1 MDIQIELEDI
11 SSVKKKLKVQIPAET
26 AHGEFMKIANE
37 FKKHAR
43 LPGFRPGKAPL
54 ELIKKRFAKDIRG
67 EVIQKLVPDTYSS
80 AIKEKGIAPL
90 SEPHLEN
97 LTYEEGQPLAFEA
110 HFEISPNVPLPTYKG
125 IEVSVSRAAVSDED
139 VDKEL
144 ERLRE
149 ANSKLVPVEDR
160 PAQDGDHVMI
170 DLHGEYIVEEGHA
183 HGHGHQGIDQENV
196 QVDLGDERN
205 HQAFNEALRGLN
217 IAEERTFEVEY
228 ADDYQDKKLA
238 GHKMRFTAEVTDI
251 KKKVLPELNDDFAKD
266 MGQES
271 MEALRQKTREDLALL
286 REKNRENDIKKEL
299 VRKLVAA
306 TSFEVPDILVEDRVD
321 DRLRDLAYNI
331 AAQGINPG
339 KANIDWA
346 KVRADLRP
354 EAEKDVRASLI
365 LGEVATA
372 EGIEVPD
379 QDLDAELTKV
389 AESMNQP
396 VEKVRQHYGK
406 EGRMEGL
413 REQLR
418 KQRALDAVMREAQ
431 VVG

>member
-11 SSVKKKLKVQIPAET
+11 STVKKKLKVQIPADK
-26 AHGEFMKIANE
+26 AHSEFSKIANE
-37 FKKHAR
+37 FKQHAR

-54 ELIKKRFAKDIRG
+54 DLIKKRFAKDIRG
-67 EVIQKLVPDTYSS
+67 EVIQKLVPDSYNN
-80 AIKEKGIAPL
+80 AIKEKGIEPL
-90 SEPHLEN
+90 GEPHLEN
-97 LTYEEGQPLAFEA
+97 LVYEEGQPLTYEA
-110 HFEISPNVPLPTYKG
+110 HFEISPTVPVPAYKG
-125 IEVSVSRAAVSDED
+125 IEVSVSHAAVSDED
-139 VDKEL
+139 VEKEL

-149 ANSKLVPVEDR
+149 ANAKLVPVEDR

-170 DLHGEYIVEEGHA
+170 DLHGEYLVEEGHEHSHA
-183 HGHGHQGIDQENV
+183 HQAIDQENV
-196 QVDLGDERN
+196 QVDLGNETN

-228 ADDYQDKKLA
+228 PADYQDKKLA
-238 GHKMRFTAEVTDI
+238 GHRIRFTAEVTDI
-251 KKKVLPELNDDFAKD
+251 KKKVLPELNDEFAKD
-266 MGQES
+266 MGQENIN
-271 MEALRQKTREDLALL
+271 ALRQKTREDLAVL

-299 VRKLVAA
+299 IRKLVAA
-306 TSFEVPDILVEDRVD
+306 SSFDVPDVLIEDRVD

-365 LGEVATA
+365 LGEVAKA
-372 EGIEVPD
+372 EGIEVVD
-379 QDLDAELTKV
+379 GDLDAEFAKM

-396 VEKVRQHYGK
+396 VEKVRQIYGK